1 LFTATHQ
8 QQHVPPYP
16 ALLAPEMPLS
26 QAWQAGLW
34 TLLAAL
40 SLPVGATVG
49 LLAAPISQTTV
60 AACMAFG
67 AGALIFAIAI
77 ELYGSSVSEMRSGEA
92 ARYELALQ
100 SVATIIGAVVYVA
113 MDHFLLHRPTVG
125 TDSLQKFGLRGPS
138 PMSRNEW
145 LDAEAE
151 REDKYATPSPDIPLG
166 ANVPDLV
173 VALPVGTLHCCRTE
187 APASAS
193 ADRRSTLM
201 IPR

>member
-1 LFTATHQ
+1 
-8 QQHVPPYP
+8 
-16 ALLAPEMPLS
+16 MPLS

-67 AGALIFAIAI
+67 AGALIFASAI

-100 SVATIIGAVVYVA
+100 SVATIIGAVIYVA
-113 MDHFLLHRPTVG
+113 MDHFVLHRPTVG

-145 LDAEAE
+145 LDAEEE
-151 REDKYATPSPDIPLG
+151 REDKYVMPVPTFCIVANAPDSVFAP
-166 ANVPDLV
+166 
-173 VALPVGTLHCCRTE
+173 PVGMLHCWRTE
-187 APASAS
+187 APASVS
-193 ADRRSTLM
+193 ADRRSTPM
-201 IPR
+201 IQR

>member
-1 LFTATHQ
+1 
-8 QQHVPPYP
+8 
-16 ALLAPEMPLS
+16 MPLS

-49 LLAAPISQTTV
+49 LLSSPISQQTV

-77 ELYGSSVSEMRSGEA
+77 ELYGAAVSDMRNGQV

-100 SVATIIGAVVYVA
+100 SVATIVGAVIYVSL
-113 MDHFLLHRPTVG
+113 DKFLLHRPTVG

-151 REDKYATPSPDIPLG
+151 RSDKCATP
-166 ANVPDLV
+166 
-173 VALPVGTLHCCRTE
+173 ALLSLLRV
-187 APASAS
+187 S
-193 ADRRSTLM
+193 
-201 IPR
+201 IV

>member
-1 LFTATHQ
+1 MSQ
-8 QQHVPPYP
+8 
-16 ALLAPEMPLS
+16 MPLA

-40 SLPVGATVG
+40 SLPLGACVG
-49 LLAAPISQTTV
+49 LLSSPVSQTNI

-77 ELYGSSVSEMRSGEA
+77 ELYGTSVAEMRSGEA

-100 SVATIIGAVVYVA
+100 SVATIIGAIIYVA
-113 MDHFLLHRPTVG
+113 MDRFLLHRPTVS
-125 TDSLQKFGLRGPS
+125 TSSLQKFGLRGPS

-151 REDKYATPSPDIPLG
+151 QNDKCASLDASPPPI
-166 ANVPDLV
+166 
-173 VALPVGTLHCCRTE
+173 
-187 APASAS
+187 
-193 ADRRSTLM
+193 
-201 IPR
+201 